1 MFRNVCNC
9 LSISRHLTLVSYENY
24 YNTLFFLKQSALFI
38 LSSTSLDYMMKLSVW
53 EGGITLAKVQIKV
66 NDNGS
71 FRVTGDVELV
81 DSQGNV
87 FPAKPAFSLCRCG
100 LSKICLIATLRIKV
114 NSSLLLEHQ
123 RQNNFTCDMHIFVHV
138 FLLATPLYPFSL
150 QHF

>member
-1 MFRNVCNC
+1 
-9 LSISRHLTLVSYENY
+9 
-24 YNTLFFLKQSALFI
+24 
-38 LSSTSLDYMMKLSVW
+38 MMKLSVW

-87 FPAKPAFSLCRCG
+87 FQTKPAFSLCRCG

-114 NSSLLLEHQ
+114 NSNLLLEHQ

>member
-1 MFRNVCNC
+1 
-9 LSISRHLTLVSYENY
+9 
-24 YNTLFFLKQSALFI
+24 
-38 LSSTSLDYMMKLSVW
+38 MMKLSVW
-53 EGGITLAKVQIKV
+53 EGGIALAKVQIKV

-100 LSKICLIATLRIKV
+100 LSKICLIAMLRIKV
-114 NSSLLLEHQ
+114 NSNLLLEHQ
-123 RQNNFTCDMHIFVHV
+123 RQNNFTCDMHIFCAC
-138 FLLATPLYPFSL
+138 FSLATPLYPFSL

>member
-1 MFRNVCNC
+1 
-9 LSISRHLTLVSYENY
+9 
-24 YNTLFFLKQSALFI
+24 
-38 LSSTSLDYMMKLSVW
+38 MMKLSVW
-53 EGGITLAKVQIKV
+53 EGGMTLAKVQIKV

-87 FPAKPAFSLCRCG
+87 FPANRHFLYAVVVYQ
-100 LSKICLIATLRIKV
+100 KICLIATLRIKV

>member
-1 MFRNVCNC
+1 
-9 LSISRHLTLVSYENY
+9 
-24 YNTLFFLKQSALFI
+24 
-38 LSSTSLDYMMKLSVW
+38 MMKLSVW
-53 EGGITLAKVQIKV
+53 EGGMTLAKVQIKV

-138 FLLATPLYPFSL
+138 FSLATPLYPFSL